1 MNGVKNVIQK
11 EEYIALAINKYIL
24 QTGTIPKKNNN
35 TLDWTKLETAEY
47 LGTNFN
53 KKNPITSTD
62 MEVVFVNNNAYIK
75 GVISSQTDFNSEYN
89 SDYYLHFGFI
99 RQRLKRRQTYLFMC
113 RLTSHID
120 LNQ

>member
-53 KKNPITSTD
+53 KKNPSYYVKESTTL
-62 MEVVFVNNNAYIK
+62 MEFLELTLQGQSRTNIK
-75 GVISSQTDFNSEYN
+75 
-89 SDYYLHFGFI
+89 
-99 RQRLKRRQTYLFMC
+99 RLF
-113 RLTSHID
+113 
-120 LNQ
+120 